1 MSEKTKNLPVAI
13 LVAAGFI
20 EEHLTDTQ
28 KTLLAADHNCTIIA
42 AEGGLVQGW
51 HDNGWGHHFMAEDN
65 ISEVLSADFCGLI
78 IPGGERS
85 VTTLVRSP
93 HAIRLAKAFA
103 EAEKPIAAFGA
114 APRLL
119 AEAGVAAGRRIT
131 GAADEQTALEQA
143 GAQWVEEP
151 LVIDRLLVSADETS
165 SSAPVLNA
173 FLSALASEPVEEAA

>member
-1 MSEKTKNLPVAI
+1 MSENTKNLPVAI

-28 KTLLAADHNCTIIA
+28 KTLLAADHTCTVIA

-85 VTTLVRSP
+85 IATLARSP
-93 HAIRLAKAFA
+93 HAIRLAKAFV
-103 EAEKPIAAFGA
+103 EAEKPIAAIGA

-119 AEAGVAAGRRIT
+119 AEAGVAAGRRVT
-131 GAADEQTALEQA
+131 GTAIEQTALEQA
-143 GAQWVEEP
+143 CAQWVEES
-151 LVIDRLLVSADETS
+151 LVVDRLLITADEGSPT
-165 SSAPVLNA
+165 APVLNA
-173 FLSALASEPVEEAA
+173 FLLALASEPVEEAA